1 MLKNENNI
9 GKFKGIFMKIA
20 LLVPSR
26 ERIQNRLN
34 LINSI
39 KDTISDINNIT
50 LYLGIDEDDPTRDA
64 AIELC
69 QNNKF
74 IKIIDIKNDHKMLNL
89 GILWNIC
96 ANKSTEDII
105 SMIGDDMVFMT
116 KNWDK
121 EIIMEFSPSQCPD
134 DNFKMV
140 HCYDGRWGK
149 KIAVN
154 LFINRKYMD
163 LTGYFMREEF
173 PIDVIDIW
181 LQQIYLAF
189 NRLKYREDIHIDH
202 RHWSY
207 RKSPKDD
214 VAKRRNGGGNGRISV
229 NLWSELLPERLK
241 EAIMISEK
249 LHIPFKKEL
258 INNNM
263 MF

>member
-1 MLKNENNI
+1 MSNK
-9 GKFKGIFMKIA
+9 KIA

-26 ERIQNRLN
+26 ERIQHRLD
-34 LINSI
+34 LISSI
-39 KDTISDINNIT
+39 KNTVHSLDNIT
-50 LYLGIDEDDPTRDA
+50 LYLGIDDDDPTREN

-69 QNNKF
+69 KNNSF
-74 IKIIDIKNDHKMLNL
+74 IKIVDIKNEHKMLNL
-89 GILWNIC
+89 GVLWNTC
-96 ANKSTEDII
+96 ARNSTEDII

-116 KNWDK
+116 KNWDE
-121 EIIMEFSPSQCPD
+121 EIIKEFSSPLCPN

-154 LFINRKYMD
+154 LFIHRVYMD

-181 LQQIYLAF
+181 LQQIYLSF
-189 NRLKYREDIHIDH
+189 NRLRYRDDIHIDH

-207 RKSPKDD
+207 GKTIKDS
-214 VAKRRNGGGNGRISV
+214 VATRRNSGDNGATSV
-229 NLWSELLPERLK
+229 KLWSKLLPERLN
-241 EAIMISEK
+241 EAMTISEK
-249 LHIPFKKEL
+249 LNIPFKKEL
-258 INNNM
+258 IDNNM